1 VYPLLGFERADF
13 IDSFP
18 ETGRLRSYVSDE
30 TAFNF
35 IKRAYEKK
43 GSEPL
48 FFFEVTMQNHSGY
61 TDKFDNFT
69 PDVALKDGGT
79 DAINTYLSLMKQ
91 TDTAL
96 ESLVRYFSEQEEKTI
111 IVFFG
116 DHQPTDSVV
125 EPVLQANG
133 KSGATL
139 TDEEQKERYV
149 VPFVIWANYD
159 IAEEQDVEI
168 SANYL
173 SGKVMQTAGLPLS
186 PYQQY
191 LEEFRQEIPVISA
204 EETRYTDE
212 SVSGEDTLLS
222 YQKLQYYML
231 FQ

>member
-1 VYPLLGFERADF
+1 
-13 IDSFP
+13 
-18 ETGRLRSYVSDE
+18 
-30 TAFNF
+30 
-35 IKRAYEKK
+35 
-43 GSEPL
+43 
-48 FFFEVTMQNHSGY
+48 
-61 TDKFDNFT
+61 
-69 PDVALKDGGT
+69 
-79 DAINTYLSLMKQ
+79 MKQ

-96 ESLVRYFSEQEEKTI
+96 ESLVRYFSEQEEKTV

-133 KSGATL
+133 KSGAAL
-139 TDEEQKERYV
+139 TDEEQKDRYV
-149 VPFVIWANYD
+149 VPFVIWANFD
-159 IAEEQDVEI
+159 IAGEQDVEI

-204 EETRYTDE
+204 EETRYADE
-212 SVSGEDTLLS
+212 SGSGEDTLLS